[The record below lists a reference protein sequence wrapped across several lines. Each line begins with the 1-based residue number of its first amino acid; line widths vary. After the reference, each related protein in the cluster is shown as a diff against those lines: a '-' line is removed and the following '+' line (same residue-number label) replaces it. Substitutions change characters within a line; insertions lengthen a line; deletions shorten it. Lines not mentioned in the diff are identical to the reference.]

1 MYSPINALPII
12 IIISIIYA
20 IYITLPGVVYISST
34 FLSSSPFCDS
44 NITLSIRD
52 NLNMELVTALG
63 LLLKLFPISLCLF
76 LNIYLIRDYFS
87 CIFLQYGS
95 KRQLFRFQKRRQFLY
110 YQLLTYPFRNFIHN
124 KVSRYLQF
132 ELNPWKHSFAKY
144 KCIIANVL
152 NCLYRISRYSVFV
165 VWGLSFWY

>member
-1 MYSPINALPII
+1 
-12 IIISIIYA
+12 
-20 IYITLPGVVYISST
+20 
-34 FLSSSPFCDS
+34 
-44 NITLSIRD
+44 
-52 NLNMELVTALG
+52 MELVTALG

-132 ELNPWKHSFAKY
+132 ELNP
-144 KCIIANVL
+144 
-152 NCLYRISRYSVFV
+152 
-165 VWGLSFWY
+165 